1 MREMQSDGM
10 RAMSKQELKE
20 MSLRQAAGAMN
31 RTVFTEEE
39 ANRMRNDCL
48 QPGSWVEIEVEDVSL
63 WARLKKLFKRI
74 TA

>member
-10 RAMSKQELKE
+10 RAMSKKELEE

-31 RTVFTEEE
+31 RTVFTEDEV
-39 ANRMRNDCL
+39 NGMRNACMPHGL
-48 QPGSWVEIEVEDVSL
+48 LVEIEVADVSL